1 MRQGN
6 MKYPRNIISLRSILY
21 VLFIMPLLAACSLE
35 PADSLQDAEPTRT
48 DDRYLVLCEGLWGL
62 DNSTISYVAMG
73 EVTNC
78 WFQKNNPKMHLGDT
92 GNDIIQVNDTL
103 IAISVNWSNII
114 QYIRPDGRAIAATEN
129 IPNNRR
135 LASDGN
141 GFLYCTSYADDGYVA
156 KIDIRTKEIVD
167 TCHVGREPEGVAYY
181 DGKLFIANTGGYGPQ
196 TGRPYETTI
205 SVVDA
210 ATMRE
215 LKRIDTGCINLYGAM
230 VRSGQFL
237 CINSA
242 GDNYDVPSRTVVLNM
257 ASEEFRVFDFSA
269 TYACAYSNRFYILGS
284 GFSYL
289 TGDYQ
294 MSTHTV
300 SLPSMTAADG
310 LGAYSA
316 AQQEIE
322 NMQTPYGIFI
332 SPYSAHMYVTDA
344 RGNATNGRVYE
355 FSPSGE
361 RLNSFRLEG
370 INPGKIL
377 FME

>member
-1 MRQGN
+1 M
-6 MKYPRNIISLRSILY
+6 
-21 VLFIMPLLAACSLE
+21 
-35 PADSLQDAEPTRT
+35 
-48 DDRYLVLCEGLWGL
+48 
-62 DNSTISYVAMG
+62 
-73 EVTNC
+73 
-78 WFQKNNPKMHLGDT
+78 
-92 GNDIIQVNDTL
+92 
-103 IAISVNWSNII
+103 
-114 QYIRPDGRAIAATEN
+114 
-129 IPNNRR
+129 
-135 LASDGN
+135 
-141 GFLYCTSYADDGYVA
+141 A

-257 ASEEFRVFDFSA
+257 ASEEYRVFDFSA
-269 TYACAYSNRFYILGS
+269 TYACAYNNRFYILGS

-294 MSTHTV
+294 MSTHTI

-322 NMQTPYGIFI
+322 KMQTPYGIFI